1 MDIEVT
7 KWAYLPYGIN
17 VTLKINDERSQ
28 LWFAHLAKII
38 LFDDEHLKIWYDGP
52 SGLLKLEDKR
62 RPDISGMMCT
72 ITTDENIRRWLRHY
86 DHLTVAD
93 RNQIMERLWTW
104 VKPPSERSD
113 ERDIAIE
120 AIADERE
127 ARD

>member
-1 MDIEVT
+1 MDMQIKQWKFLGNKQEVVIDISDQRSAF
-7 KWAYLPYGIN
+7 WLAH
-17 VTLKINDERSQ
+17 VT
-28 LWFAHLAKII
+28 KII

-113 ERDIAIE
+113 EQALAIE
-120 AIADERE
+120 AIVEQRE